1 MSLKKQLHKAILSDD
16 RATIQRLV
24 KSLVHEVVL
33 DTFLEVAFDTDNLAV
48 YEIVCDLIQV
58 EQTAE
63 WEEAAS
69 LLMSQPFCHHPHA
82 YERAYEH
89 AKRAVELDASRIDL
103 KEYLLFFNTIPD
115 KLMTDAEA
123 NDLATQI
130 LNLQP
135 TSQVAKMHLLLII
148 PKF

>member
-1 MSLKKQLHKAILSDD
+1 MSLKQQLHKAILSNDQ
-16 RATIQRLV
+16 ATIQRLV

-48 YEIVCDLIQV
+48 YEIVCNLIQV

-63 WEEAAS
+63 LEEAAS

-89 AKRAVELDASRIDL
+89 AKRAVELDTRRIDL

-123 NDLATQI
+123 NDLAIEI
-130 LNLQP
+130 LKLRP
-135 TSQVAKMHLLLII
+135 SSQVAKLHLQ
-148 PKF
+148 